1 MSISVSDISPSPYVA
16 SDDFKIGTIL
26 PPMVVERIAI
36 GQVPTPGKRDKQA
49 KPVVYFS
56 GARKGYVLT
65 KNVAR
70 AIARRLRI
78 ATENIDKEWIGIK
91 VQLKVVGD
99 VRRPDGTKGNAFR
112 LHEAWLA
119 DGTQPTAETTINQPG
134 EAANEDQ
141 TNG

>member
-1 MSISVSDISPSPYVA
+1 MSINVSDIAPSPYVA
-16 SDDFKIGTIL
+16 SDDFKVGTVL
-26 PPMVVERIAI
+26 PPMVIESISI
-36 GQVPTPGKRDKQA
+36 GQVPTPGKRDKQSKA
-49 KPVVYFS
+49 VVRFV

-91 VQLKVVGD
+91 VQFKVVGD

-119 DGTQPTAETTINQPG
+119 DGTQPTAETTTNAPG
-134 EAANEDQ
+134 EPASEE
-141 TNG
+141 

>member
-1 MSISVSDISPSPYVA
+1 MTINIADIAPSPYVA

-26 PPMVVERIAI
+26 PPMTVESISM
-36 GQVPTPGKRDKQA
+36 GQVPTPGKREKQSKA
-49 KPVVYFS
+49 IIRFV

-70 AIARRLRI
+70 AISRRLKI
-78 ATENIDKEWIGIK
+78 ATEGIDKEWVGIK

-119 DGTQPTAETTINQPG
+119 DGTQPDIETNNQTPNDG
-134 EAANEDQ
+134 QEQEAQ
-141 TNG
+141 Q

>member
-1 MSISVSDISPSPYVA
+1 MSINVSDIAPSPYVA

-26 PPMVVERIAI
+26 PPMTVESISM
-36 GQVPTPGKRDKQA
+36 GQVPTPGKRDKQSKA
-49 KPVVYFS
+49 VVRFV

-70 AIARRLRI
+70 AIARRLKI
-78 ATENIDKEWIGIK
+78 DTEGIDTAWLGIK

-112 LHEAWLA
+112 LHEAWRA
-119 DGTQPTAETTINQPG
+119 DGTQPT
-134 EAANEDQ
+134 NEP
-141 TNG
+141 TNPPADEPAQEPNP